1 MIPASP
7 HSSKTGNQNLDMVLA
22 DSANSSPGNDA
33 SKAVLKIGGATLFS
47 NVSWESLIEPLRGT
61 NPTSSIYGI
70 VGGGDTVDSMRALQ
84 KMYPQ
89 LSTEEMHWRCIRL
102 LDATWEI
109 ACELL
114 PRAIPIATMSEL
126 QRSLSP
132 RQPSVYLVRISAFYS
147 PEAIVDLPSHWLP
160 KVGWETTTD
169 ALAWLLAKIT
179 SADRVW
185 IVKQCDCQ
193 SIPSLHDAALRGI
206 IDPELAR
213 LANVDNDGHSIRIE
227 LVRA

>member
-1 MIPASP
+1 
-7 HSSKTGNQNLDMVLA
+7 MVLA
-22 DSANSSPGNDA
+22 DSTLRSSRSGSSN
-33 SKAVLKIGGATLFS
+33 AVLKIGGATLFS
-47 NVSWESLIEPLRGT
+47 NVSWESLIEPMRGK

-109 ACELL
+109 ACELM
-114 PRAIPIATMSEL
+114 PRAIPIATLSEL
-126 QRSLSP
+126 QRSLSH
-132 RQPSVYLVRISAFYS
+132 RQPLVYLVRISAFYS
-147 PEAIVDLPSHWLP
+147 PEAIVDLPTLWLP

-179 SADRVW
+179 FADRLW
-185 IVKQCDCQ
+185 IVKQCACQ
-193 SIPSLHDAALRGI
+193 SIPSLQDAAQRGI

-213 LANVDNDGHSIRIE
+213 LANLDNDRHSVRIE
-227 LVRA
+227 LVRAQDPATPHG